1 MAFQISNDRRVYA
14 FSQPEQKKK
23 KKNGARARQVMN
35 FIEQY
40 TMLPTLRMLT
50 SLAFYTPAIRCI
62 IILTPQCFAPE
73 EESST
78 YK

>member
-1 MAFQISNDRRVYA
+1 MAFQISNGRRVYA

-23 KKNGARARQVMN
+23 NGAKARQVMN

-50 SLAFYTPAIRCI
+50 SLAFYTPAIRCV

>member
-1 MAFQISNDRRVYA
+1 
-14 FSQPEQKKK
+14 
-23 KKNGARARQVMN
+23 MN

-50 SLAFYTPAIRCI
+50 SLAFYTPAIGCI

>member
-1 MAFQISNDRRVYA
+1 MLSHNQSK
-14 FSQPEQKKK
+14 KKK

-50 SLAFYTPAIRCI
+50 SLAFYTPAIGCI